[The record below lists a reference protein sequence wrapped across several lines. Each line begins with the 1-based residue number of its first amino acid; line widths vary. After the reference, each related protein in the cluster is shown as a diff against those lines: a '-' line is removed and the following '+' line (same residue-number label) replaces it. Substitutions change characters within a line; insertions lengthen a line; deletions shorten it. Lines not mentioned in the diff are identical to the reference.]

1 MTTLAAGVWSGL
13 EGARVDEETRG
24 EATAHE
30 GEGSEGS
37 VMALKILGIHGV
49 REHWRWGR
57 LAG

>member
-1 MTTLAAGVWSGL
+1 M
-13 EGARVDEETRG
+13 DEETRG